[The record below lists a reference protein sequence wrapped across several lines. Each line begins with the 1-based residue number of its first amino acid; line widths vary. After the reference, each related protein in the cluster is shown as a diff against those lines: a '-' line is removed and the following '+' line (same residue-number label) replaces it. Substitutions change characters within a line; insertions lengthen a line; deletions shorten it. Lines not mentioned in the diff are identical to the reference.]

1 MAMRHRIK
9 SGPRRRAWALAGP
22 FLPAMLVLPQAAR
35 ADVYEITAG
44 GTMRARSGAGAV
56 HWAGVDVAAAQPSGG
71 PEQRDGPEQIGAAD
85 AVPFGSQAEA
95 LTVPGQVRSPQAWRA
110 HLVGAA
116 QAAAIS
122 PALLEAL
129 VWQESRWHPQA
140 VSSAGAVGLGQL
152 MPGTA
157 RTLGVDPRDP
167 VANLRASAR
176 YLRGLLDRF
185 DGNLEW
191 ALAAYNAG
199 PARVERAGGVPAI
212 AETRAYVR
220 AVMGRLNANLA
231 GVSR

>member
-1 MAMRHRIK
+1 MAMRHRIF
-9 SGPRRRAWALAGP
+9 SGPRRQAWALAGLS
-22 FLPAMLVLPQAAR
+22 LPALLALPHAAR

-56 HWAGVDVAAAQPSGG
+56 HWAGVDVAAAQPG
-71 PEQRDGPEQIGAAD
+71 DGPEPAAL
-85 AVPFGSQAEA
+85 PFGSQVEA
-95 LTVPGQVRSPQAWRA
+95 LTQAGASLSPAAWRE
-110 HLVGAA
+110 HLRAA
-116 QAAAIS
+116 AEGAAIS

-129 VWQESRWHPQA
+129 VWQESRWRPQA

-157 RTLGVDPRDP
+157 RTLGVNPRDP

-176 YLRGLLDRF
+176 YLKSLLDRF
-185 DGNLEW
+185 DGNIEW

-199 PARVERAGGVPAI
+199 PERVARAGGIPAI

>member
-1 MAMRHRIK
+1 M
-9 SGPRRRAWALAGP
+9 LA
-22 FLPAMLVLPQAAR
+22 LPQAAR
-35 ADVYEITAG
+35 ADVFEITAG

-56 HWAGVDVAAAQPSGG
+56 HWAGVDVAAAQPS
-71 PEQRDGPEQIGAAD
+71 DGPEQIDG

-95 LTVPGQVRSPQAWRA
+95 LTVPGNALSPLAWRE
-110 HLVGAA
+110 HLAAAA

-157 RTLGVDPRDP
+157 RTLGVNPRDP

-176 YLRGLLDRF
+176 YLKALLDRF
-185 DGNLEW
+185 GGNIEW

-199 PARVERAGGVPAI
+199 PERVARAGGLPAI